1 MPSPPPPSCC
11 LCPEVEYNAGT
22 TTLKTENVIGYV
34 TDIVLSPLLVSED
47 NPHCRL
53 CEQWGVGSNNMFK
66 FPISFTKNCFCA
78 ILTRNSG
85 TYEVALIIKNK
96 STSTITWEA
105 WNSNGKVDVVPAE
118 CLVVGV

>member
-1 MPSPPPPSCC
+1 MI
-11 LCPEVEYNAGT
+11 LEMQ
-22 TTLKTENVIGYV
+22 LKQICYSYYKFP
-34 TDIVLSPLLVSED
+34 IV
-47 NPHCRL
+47 RL
-53 CEQWGVGSNNMFK
+53 CEQWGIGSNNMFK

-96 STSTITWEA
+96 STSTITWES

>member
-1 MPSPPPPSCC
+1 MLLDMLQIQYYLHYLFQKIIPI
-11 LCPEVEYNAGT
+11 VD
-22 TTLKTENVIGYV
+22 YV
-34 TDIVLSPLLVSED
+34 K
-47 NPHCRL
+47 
-53 CEQWGVGSNNMFK
+53 QWGVGSNNMFK

>member
-1 MPSPPPPSCC
+1 MKEIGKVKLPSP
-11 LCPEVEYNAGT
+11 Y
-22 TTLKTENVIGYV
+22 
-34 TDIVLSPLLVSED
+34 
-47 NPHCRL
+47 PHCRL

>member
-1 MPSPPPPSCC
+1 MKDLLHHIHRHFPI
-11 LCPEVEYNAGT
+11 VD
-22 TTLKTENVIGYV
+22 YV
-34 TDIVLSPLLVSED
+34 K
-47 NPHCRL
+47 
-53 CEQWGVGSNNMFK
+53 QWGVGSNNMFK

>member
-1 MPSPPPPSCC
+1 MN
-11 LCPEVEYNAGT
+11 YF
-22 TTLKTENVIGYV
+22 
-34 TDIVLSPLLVSED
+34 SPLSAIISKSPIVSH
-47 NPHCRL
+47 NR
-53 CEQWGVGSNNMFK
+53 QWGVGSNNMFK

>member
-1 MPSPPPPSCC
+1 MQQQ
-11 LCPEVEYNAGT
+11 EYTILYKLLAKF
-22 TTLKTENVIGYV
+22 LFPYHHFP
-34 TDIVLSPLLVSED
+34 IV
-47 NPHCRL
+47 
-53 CEQWGVGSNNMFK
+53 QWGVGSNNMFK

>member
-1 MPSPPPPSCC
+1 M
-11 LCPEVEYNAGT
+11 
-22 TTLKTENVIGYV
+22 LKAIGKLPLNV
-34 TDIVLSPLLVSED
+34 SQLVFV
-47 NPHCRL
+47 NFPHCSHNR
-53 CEQWGVGSNNMFK
+53 QWGVGSNNMFK

-78 ILTRNSG
+78 FLTRNSG

>member
-1 MPSPPPPSCC
+1 MF
-11 LCPEVEYNAGT
+11 LNN
-22 TTLKTENVIGYV
+22 TLHHHYHDLNQLP
-34 TDIVLSPLLVSED
+34 IV
-47 NPHCRL
+47 
-53 CEQWGVGSNNMFK
+53 QWGIGSNNMFK

-96 STSTITWEA
+96 STSTITWES

>member
-1 MPSPPPPSCC
+1 MYRH
-11 LCPEVEYNAGT
+11 YNH
-22 TTLKTENVIGYV
+22 IP
-34 TDIVLSPLLVSED
+34 IV
-47 NPHCRL
+47 
-53 CEQWGVGSNNMFK
+53 QWGVGSNNMFK

-85 TYEVALIIKNK
+85 AYEVALIIKNK
-96 STSTITWEA
+96 STSTITWES

>member
-1 MPSPPPPSCC
+1 MQQKVPIIIS
-11 LCPEVEYNAGT
+11 L
-22 TTLKTENVIGYV
+22 
-34 TDIVLSPLLVSED
+34 LLVSK
-47 NPHCRL
+47 
-53 CEQWGVGSNNMFK
+53 QWGVGSNNMFK

>member
-1 MPSPPPPSCC
+1 MQHEM
-11 LCPEVEYNAGT
+11 LL
-22 TTLKTENVIGYV
+22 LKIYYLQMILGN
-34 TDIVLSPLLVSED
+34 LLLQVFK
-47 NPHCRL
+47 
-53 CEQWGVGSNNMFK
+53 QWGVGSNNMFK